1 MMIWQ
6 ISLSLNFFTLM
17 LLILKRFV
25 DCTCN
30 CFSSVP
36 GLCLCHVYLAEG
48 NFDYAFYWSVHV
60 SSDFW
65 TGYCHVCEFAWR
77 ICYCWYSLIEE
88 IGLQFVFISQFLSS
102 TWITWFY
109 LLRYGHFRHYEAYP
123 TWCLYCV
130 CWPSS

>member
-36 GLCLCHVYLAEG
+36 GLCLCHVYLAKG
-48 NFDYAFYWSVHV
+48 NFDYAFY
-60 SSDFW
+60 
-65 TGYCHVCEFAWR
+65 
-77 ICYCWYSLIEE
+77 
-88 IGLQFVFISQFLSS
+88 
-102 TWITWFY
+102 
-109 LLRYGHFRHYEAYP
+109 
-123 TWCLYCV
+123 
-130 CWPSS
+130 